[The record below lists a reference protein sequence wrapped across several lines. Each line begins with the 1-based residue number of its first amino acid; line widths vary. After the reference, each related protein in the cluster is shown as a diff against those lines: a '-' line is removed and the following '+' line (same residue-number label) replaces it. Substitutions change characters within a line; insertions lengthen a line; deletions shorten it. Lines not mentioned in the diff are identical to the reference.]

1 VIADLKGDG
10 EEFDCARWV
19 DRHAQVRQWV
29 RNLDSDPFGF
39 SLPTSRGRY
48 FPDLIVELT
57 DGRLAIIEYKGRI
70 CEEKRQV
77 REL

>member
-1 VIADLKGDG
+1 MG
-10 EEFDCARWV
+10 
-19 DRHAQVRQWV
+19 

-48 FPDLIVELT
+48 FPDFIVELT
-57 DGRLAIIEYKGRI
+57 DGRLAIIEYKGRS

-77 REL
+77 GVLWAARRGARWCFRCFYLTDGGNGMVQ